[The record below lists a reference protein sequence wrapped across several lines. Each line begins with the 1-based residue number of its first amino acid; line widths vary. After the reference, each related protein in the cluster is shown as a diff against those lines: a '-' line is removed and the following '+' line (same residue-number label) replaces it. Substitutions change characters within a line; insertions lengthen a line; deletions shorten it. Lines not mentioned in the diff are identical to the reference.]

1 MAFSRTIDQRRA
13 AATLASG
20 LALSAGGAV
29 LVFAWQA
36 GWWATI
42 FGATLCVLW
51 LIGLGCWS
59 ALHRSSEVAP
69 LTTGPANPEGLPL
82 RPLLDQVPVPLLRI
96 DGEDARAINQAA
108 RALFGT
114 DDRILPPPP
123 ELLDRTGDRLR
134 HEGRSWR
141 INAVETGPG
150 QRLAVLID
158 VEAAER
164 AAEVRANDEM
174 IDILGHELL
183 NGLSP
188 IVSLADSAVTAAAHG
203 DAMLPDVLAT
213 LARRVEGLESF
224 TRAYRALSR
233 LPDPVPAS
241 VSLRDFAE
249 DLARLFA
256 SRFGTAVTLC
266 IDVPDRIATL
276 DRDQLT
282 QALWAI
288 LQNGAE
294 AALIAAPPCR
304 VDLSIEVEQGRV
316 TMRVIDTG
324 GGIDTPDRTRIFR
337 PFFTTKPQGSGIGL
351 CLARRIVRAHGGDL
365 RLLPVAS
372 AEFELQ
378 VPDDRTV
385 A

>member
-69 LTTGPANPEGLPL
+69 LATGPANPEGLPL
-82 RPLLDQVPVPLLRI
+82 RPLLDQVPVPLIRI
-96 DGEDARAINQAA
+96 DDEDARVINQAA

-203 DAMLPDVLAT
+203 DAMLPDILAT

-224 TRAYRALSR
+224 TRAYRTLSR

-304 VDLSIEVEQGRV
+304 VALSIAVEQGRV
-316 TMRVIDTG
+316 MMRVSDTG

-378 VPDDRTV
+378 IPDDRTM